1 MPNIYYYCQSGKRGR
16 GMLRAVMSMEEGKCF
31 LKLNAS
37 HYIGQEFPAT
47 DVNSAPDFAI
57 LRVLDEETTEEY
69 PVGFYRFDAD
79 IERIEEAVRACTTK
93 LSNLAEEQAASTES
107 RHPR

>member
-1 MPNIYYYCQSGKRGR
+1 VRNHLACPSAKNQWNPNPHGSRASFFCASPSHKAKRN
-16 GMLRAVMSMEEGKCF
+16 LLFS
-31 LKLNAS
+31 KLGPN
-37 HYIGQEFPAT
+37 
-47 DVNSAPDFAI
+47 FAI